1 MHMKTKYENCILL
14 PMHIAIHYVTTNTST
29 HTVADPEYLH
39 PQTFYSVHVHI
50 CTVAFLIEYS
60 SNQFSTCYKTEK
72 A

>member
-1 MHMKTKYENCILL
+1 MHMKTKYENCILF

-39 PQTFYSVHVHI
+39 PQ
-50 CTVAFLIEYS
+50 S
-60 SNQFSTCYKTEK
+60 SNPVINPAHAKTEK